1 MSLIINRKL
10 VKNFYKAELFYKL
23 HKAKECIK
31 LFEAKYGKSF
41 KEFERDVKTNSENF
55 EAWDDYM
62 EWKSCIKELETVNK
76 LLNVISN
83 LNCLNLNF
91 SILYIFAL
99 YFQ

>member
-41 KEFERDVKTNSENF
+41 KEFERDVKTNPENF
-55 EAWDDYM
+55 EVWDDYM
-62 EWKSCIKELETVNK
+62 EWKACIKEFETVNK
-76 LLNVISN
+76 LLKELENGNIEVS
-83 LNCLNLNF
+83 
-91 SILYIFAL
+91 
-99 YFQ
+99 